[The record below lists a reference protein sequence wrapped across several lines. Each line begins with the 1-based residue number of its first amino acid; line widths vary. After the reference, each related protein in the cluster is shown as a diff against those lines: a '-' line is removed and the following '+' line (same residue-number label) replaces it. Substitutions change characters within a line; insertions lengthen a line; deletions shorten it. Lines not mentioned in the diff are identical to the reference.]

1 MPRNTVQSAA
11 IAAKKG
17 MDYAVVITMDRPE
30 TGGLSGST
38 LKETVSWGKVKG
50 EADKVMVIGD
60 ALIIF
65 PIIVAS
71 VVERLGSDFTR
82 TPYLKRGKLGTRR
95 RK

>member
-1 MPRNTVQSAA
+1 
-11 IAAKKG
+11 
-17 MDYAVVITMDRPE
+17 
-30 TGGLSGST
+30 
-38 LKETVSWGKVKG
+38 VSWGKVKG